1 VLAAILFLSAGGA
14 LLVKPFIAEDPR
26 GGLNARIC
34 SAIRAQTRKQLIEC
48 SLLKLK
54 IIAAR

>member
-34 SAIRAQTRKQLIEC
+34 SAIRAQQTRKQIEC

-54 IIAAR
+54 IITAL